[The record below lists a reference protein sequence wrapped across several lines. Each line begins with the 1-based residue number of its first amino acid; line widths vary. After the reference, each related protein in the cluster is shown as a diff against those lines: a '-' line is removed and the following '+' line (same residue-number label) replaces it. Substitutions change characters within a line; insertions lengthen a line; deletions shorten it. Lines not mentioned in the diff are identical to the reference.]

1 MIRTLSLS
9 RIRISDDFKK
19 TPPKEEKLEECRAYW
34 DMFGRQD
41 RYIVLDNRNEL
52 IDGYAQY
59 LVLKELGVKKCE
71 TVTYFGSRGT
81 YNNRWRRIDNDIYVW
96 GRHMEEPS
104 NNKEYVWRIPKHHII
119 SGVYKNWKV
128 GDEILVQT
136 KYGEKKAIIVKIGN
150 EKDYPNFNFPERI
163 KEVIRNLS
171 SYKVAMREYNTE
183 LADMLGY

>member
-119 SGVYKNWKV
+119 SGTYKNWKV

-150 EKDYPNFNFPERI
+150 ETDYPNFDFPERI
-163 KEVIRNLS
+163 KEVIKNLN
-171 SYKVAMREYNTE
+171 SYKVAMRKYNTE